1 MSEGAVDILSKALE
15 NEQNSSIVN
24 LNSSKI
30 KTIKNNILQK
40 IQLNRDDLKL
50 FHKKLKDYR
59 YCSDLS
65 DLQYGNYI
73 RWVSLKDPDNLKL
86 TNGAFYVDYF
96 IEKNMVKIR
105 CKNNRGNYFQIKFDE
120 VLIFQKFNE
129 QEKILLKVMDY
140 LKK

>member
-1 MSEGAVDILSKALE
+1 MSDDDVDTLLVALE
-15 NEQNSSIVN
+15 NDQNSSIVN
-24 LNSSKI
+24 LDSSKI
-30 KTIKNNILQK
+30 KEIKNNILQK
-40 IQLNRDDLKL
+40 IQIDRDTLKQY
-50 FHKKLKDYR
+50 HKKLKHYR

-73 RWVSLKDPDNLKL
+73 RWISLKNANRLKL
-86 TNGAFYVDYF
+86 TSGAFYVDYF
-96 IEKNMVKIR
+96 FENNMVKIR
-105 CKNNRGNYFQIKFDE
+105 CKNNRGMFFQIKFDE

>member
-1 MSEGAVDILSKALE
+1 MSDDAVDTLLVALE

-24 LNSSKI
+24 LDSSKI
-30 KTIKNNILQK
+30 KDIKNNILQK
-40 IQLNRDDLKL
+40 IQLDRKKLKEY
-50 FHKKLKDYR
+50 HKKLKQYR
-59 YCSDLS
+59 YCSDLT

-73 RWVSLKDPDNLKL
+73 RWISLKDNDNLKL

-96 IEKNMVKIR
+96 FENNMVKIR
-105 CKNNRGNYFQIKFDE
+105 CKNSRGMFFQIKFDE